1 LSWSAEQVAALAPD
15 ASSLTAGRKLAT
27 ARSWPE
33 AGADER
39 ALWGLAQGSGKN
51 PYQVAVDLEG
61 PAYKCSCPSRKIPCK
76 HALGLLLRWTE
87 GDLAGGERP
96 AFAKEWLEQRDE
108 RAAKR
113 PEPKPDAAPDPE
125 ARARRAAQREARIDA
140 GMEELDRWLRDLVRG
155 GLAAAKAQPY
165 RYWQTMAA
173 RLVDAQ
179 APGVASRVGALST
192 LVYGDDWPGELLGGV
207 ARLHLLVRA
216 WARRDELDEGLRASL
231 RAAVGLTVP
240 AEEVRA
246 RPAVR
251 DRWAV
256 LAQAS
261 GEDERL
267 AWRRTWLQG
276 ERTGRPALILQFSG
290 GGPFEGDYVPGT
302 AVEGGLCFYP
312 GAVELRALPEEELA
326 GAGELERPPRA
337 TDVDGWLATWA
348 ELSAR
353 DPWLDRHVAVI
364 EGAFVEHED
373 RWWVRD
379 ASGSAVALASRYP
392 RFDLVAEAGGRAV
405 TLAGEWRAGRF
416 LPLAAFA

>member
-1 LSWSAEQVAALAPD
+1 VSWSAEQVAALAPD
-15 ASSLTAGRKLAT
+15 PASLSAGRKLAT

-33 AGADER
+33 AGCDER
-39 ALWGLAQGSGKN
+39 AAWGLAQGSGKT
-51 PYQVAVDLEG
+51 PYQVTVDLEG

-76 HALGLLLRWTE
+76 HAIGLLLRLAE
-87 GDLAGGERP
+87 GDLAAGERP
-96 AFAKEWLEQRDE
+96 AFASEWLAQRDE

-113 PEPKPDAAPDPE
+113 PEPKADAVPDPE
-125 ARARRAAQREARIDA
+125 ARGKRAAQREARIDA

-165 RYWQTMAA
+165 SFWHSMAA

-179 APGVASRVGALST
+179 APGAASRVRALSG
-192 LVYGDDWPGELLGGV
+192 LAYAGDDWPGRLLAGAG
-207 ARLHLLVRA
+207 ALHLLVRA
-216 WARRDELDEGLRASL
+216 WARREELDEGLRASL
-231 RAAVGLTVP
+231 RAAVGWPVP

-256 LAQAS
+256 LAQAA

-276 ERTGRPALILQFSG
+276 ERSGRPALILQFSS

-312 GAVELRALPEEELA
+312 GAVELRALPEDELN
-326 GAGELERPPRA
+326 GAEDLAAAPRA
-337 TDVDGWLATWA
+337 TDVGSWLTSWA
-348 ELSAR
+348 ELCAR
-353 DPWLDRHVAVI
+353 DPWLERHVAVL
-364 EGAFVEHED
+364 EAAFVAHEN

-379 ASGSAVALASRYP
+379 AGGAALPLAGNP
-392 RFDLVAEAGGRAV
+392 PFDLVAEAGGRRAAI
-405 TLAGEWRAGRF
+405 AGEWRAGRF
-416 LPLAAFA
+416 SPLAAFA